1 MIAVNRPVSEEL
13 ARALHE
19 QFVEVLFAPG
29 YDDAG
34 LEVLRGKGELRI
46 LEDRERR
53 KASPGERDF
62 RRVLGGV
69 LVQDRDTD
77 LDDRDAMRV
86 VSEAA
91 PDERGW
97 GDLLFA
103 WRLCKYVRSNA
114 IVIARDLASV
124 GIGAGQTSRVDA
136 VRLAV
141 EKAGDRAS
149 GAALA
154 SDAFFPF
161 DDGPRAAVAAG
172 VKAIIQPGGSKRD
185 DEVIA
190 AAERAGRGHGVHRP
204 PPLPALAACQ
214 ARSAT
219 GITNFSPV
227 CVAETRAVFT
237 SYMPASRPAPS
248 TIASVRSARPFGRIT
263 QIAPSG
269 AICERSSAIRAR
281 SDASSTCR
289 KTTSACAV
297 VGRRPGARPAPGRR
311 RRPAARAGRA

>member
-1 MIAVNRPVSEEL
+1 MAADPLSAYGGVIAVNRPVSEEL

-77 LDDRDAMRV
+77 LDDRDAMTV

-103 WRLCKYVRSNA
+103 WRLCRYARSNA

-124 GIGAGQTSRVDA
+124 GIGSGQTSRVDA

-190 AAERAGRGHGVHRP
+190 AANELGV
-204 PPLPALAACQ
+204 AM
-214 ARSAT
+214 
-219 GITNFSPV
+219 
-227 CVAETRAVFT
+227 VFT
-237 SYMPASRPAPS
+237 
-248 TIASVRSARPFGRIT
+248 
-263 QIAPSG
+263 
-269 AICERSSAIRAR
+269 
-281 SDASSTCR
+281 
-289 KTTSACAV
+289 
-297 VGRRPGARPAPGRR
+297 GRRHFLH
-311 RRPAARAGRA
+311 